1 VRPPRRSPGMTGIRL
16 AELNEAGKDQF
27 VDALGSVYEESP
39 WVARDSWSERPFRS
53 IEELRTAMRETVEAA
68 SEERRLALLRAH
80 PDLGERTEMTDA
92 SKAEQSSAG
101 LDELSPAQYETFQ
114 RLNDRYRDEF
124 GFPFIMA
131 VKDATPDGIQAA
143 MERRVENS
151 ESEEFRTALDEVH
164 EIARLRLDDLLVE
177 AS

>member
-1 VRPPRRSPGMTGIRL
+1 MSGIQL
-16 AELNEAGKDQF
+16 AELNAAEKSRF

-39 WVARDSWSERPFRS
+39 WVARRSWSERPFRS
-53 IEELRTAMRETVEAA
+53 VDELRAAMRETVASA
-68 SEERRLALLRAH
+68 SEKKQLALLRAH
-80 PDLGERTEMTDA
+80 PDLGEQTEMTDA

-114 RLNDRYRDEF
+114 RLNDRYREKF

-131 VKDATPDGIQAA
+131 VNNATPDGIQAA

-151 ESEEFRTALDEVH
+151 ESEEFQTALGEVH

-177 AS
+177 AP

>member
-1 VRPPRRSPGMTGIRL
+1 MSKIQL
-16 AELNEAGKDQF
+16 AELNAAEKTRF

-39 WVARDSWSERPFRS
+39 WVARRSWSERPFRS
-53 IEELRTAMRETVEAA
+53 VEELRVAMRRTVVAA
-68 SEERRLALLRAH
+68 SEEKQLALLRAH
-80 PDLGERTEMTDA
+80 PDLGEQTEMTDA

-114 RLNDRYRDEF
+114 RLNDRYREKF

-131 VKDATPDGIQAA
+131 VNNATPDGIQAA

-151 ESEEFRTALDEVH
+151 ESEEFQTALGEVH

-177 AS
+177 AP